1 MHRNILST
9 KTSLMVLFMMFTSL
23 TAIGQKKD
31 PEKFI
36 HQLEYIKTDSLKT
49 DALIDWMQLDQ
60 GKTGVYDLGTLYP
73 NQIIAIGQKDKN
85 KDIEALGHNLV
96 GYYFYINDNKPQA
109 LSHFIKAMKLAEQHN
124 YPRVMIRLYNCI
136 SFCDDDDANKIK
148 NQKKV
153 SMLAKKT
160 KELDW
165 QILAT
170 LQIGRIYLSSLKQYD
185 LALTYLQQ
193 AYQMNLRQKQI
204 GIKAFDM
211 DVEILTELGN
221 TYNQLHNPTLALAYF
236 HLALKAASKKSPFWI
251 TRKLSNVYQG
261 LATYYK
267 GINNRDST
275 LYYSNMFYKF
285 AEKNPQYSKKAAA
298 SQMLYGIYKER
309 GDLANA
315 LKYHEIFKTAN
326 DSLSS
331 IEKTK
336 KLEGMLTQEKERQ
349 KDLAE
354 KREQEKEEHKN
365 NLEYVVIAL
374 GLICFLILF
383 LLLSQTI
390 IVNQKLISFLG
401 TVTLLIIFEFL
412 NLLFHPYLGELTHH
426 SPIFML
432 ITMVCI
438 AAILVPLH
446 HKIEHWT
453 IHKLVEKNKRIRL
466 AAAKKTIEELETE
479 TIE

>member
-1 MHRNILST
+1 
-9 KTSLMVLFMMFTSL
+9 
-23 TAIGQKKD
+23 
-31 PEKFI
+31 
-36 HQLEYIKTDSLKT
+36 
-49 DALIDWMQLDQ
+49 
-60 GKTGVYDLGTLYP
+60 
-73 NQIIAIGQKDKN
+73 
-85 KDIEALGHNLV
+85 
-96 GYYFYINDNKPQA
+96 
-109 LSHFIKAMKLAEQHN
+109 
-124 YPRVMIRLYNCI
+124 MIRLYNCL
-136 SFCDDDDANKIK
+136 SFCDDDDANRIK

-165 QILAT
+165 EILAT
-170 LQIGRIYLSSLKQYD
+170 LQIGQIYLRSLKQYD

-236 HLALKAASKKSPFWI
+236 HLALKATSKKTDLFWG
-251 TRKLSNVYQG
+251 TRKFMNVYQG
-261 LATYYK
+261 LANYYK
-267 GINNRDST
+267 GVHNKDST
-275 LYYSNMFYKF
+275 FYYSTMFFKF
-285 AEKNPQYSKKAAA
+285 AEKSPQYSKKAA
-298 SQMLYGIYKER
+298 SSEMLYEIYKER

-336 KLEGMLTQEKERQ
+336 KLEGLLTQEKERQ
-349 KDLAE
+349 KELVE
-354 KREQEKEEHKN
+354 KREQENEAHKN
-365 NLEYVVIAL
+365 NLEYVIIAL
-374 GLICFLILF
+374 GLICFFILF

-401 TVTLLIIFEFL
+401 TLALLIIFEFL
-412 NLLFHPYLGELTHH
+412 NLLFHPYLGKLTHH

-432 ITMVCI
+432 IIMVCI
-438 AAILVPLH
+438 ATILVPLH

-453 IHKLVEKNKRIRL
+453 IQKLVEKNKRIRL
-466 AAAKKTIEELETE
+466 AAAKKTIEELGAA
-479 TIE
+479 IE